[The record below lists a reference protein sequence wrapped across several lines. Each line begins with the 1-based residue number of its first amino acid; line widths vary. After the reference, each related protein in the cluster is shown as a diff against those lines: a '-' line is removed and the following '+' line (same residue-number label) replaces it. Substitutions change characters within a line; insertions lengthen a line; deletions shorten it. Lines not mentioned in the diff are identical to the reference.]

1 MAIID
6 IVKHEQRQ
14 GEIVCK
20 FPSCDLR
27 WGSQLVV
34 YPGQTAVFTK
44 GGEVC
49 DMFTEGTYTLH
60 TNNIPLLNKIVNL
73 PFGGDSPFQADVW
86 FVSTINRL
94 DLKWGTETAI
104 LLEDPKYEILV
115 PVRSYGQYGF
125 RVSDV
130 ARFMRGLVGNMPTF
144 DEQTLQSYFRGLLLN
159 RLTEILANKITRE
172 QISVLDIN
180 TRLGDISQEAQQ
192 ELKPYFEDFGVEILL
207 FNIISINVPED
218 DPSIAEIKKAK
229 NLSARLKITGKDNY
243 KLERLFDVLEK
254 AAENESGTGAAIVN
268 AGIGLGA
275 ALGVGKQIGDALGTS
290 ESTKP

>member
-14 GEIVCK
+14 GEIVHK

-60 TNNIPLLNKIVNL
+60 TNNVPLLNNLVNL

-115 PVRSYGQYGF
+115 PVRAYGQYGF
-125 RVSDV
+125 RVGDV
-130 ARFMRGLVGNMPTF
+130 ARFMRGLVGNMSAF
-144 DEQTLQSYFRGLLLN
+144 DERTLQAYFRGLLLN
-159 RLTEILANKITRE
+159 RLTEIVAKKITKE

-192 ELKPYFEDFGVEILL
+192 ELKPYFEDFGIEILL

-218 DPSIAEIKKAK
+218 DPSIAEIRKAK
-229 NLSARLKITGKDNY
+229 NLSARLKITGTDNY

-268 AGIGLGA
+268 AGVGLGA
-275 ALGVGKQIGDALGTS
+275 ALGVGKHIGDALSPS
-290 ESTKP
+290 EPPKP

>member
-60 TNNIPLLNKIVNL
+60 TNNIPLLNKLVNL

-104 LLEDPKYEILV
+104 LLEDPKYEVLV
-115 PVRSYGQYGF
+115 PVRAYGQYGF
-125 RVSDV
+125 RVGDV
-130 ARFMRGLVGNMPTF
+130 ARFMRGFVGNMATF
-144 DEQTLQSYFRGLLLN
+144 DEQTLQAYFRGLLLN
-159 RLTEILANKITRE
+159 RLTEIVARKITRE

-229 NLSARLKITGKDNY
+229 NLSARLKITGTDNY

-268 AGIGLGA
+268 AGVGLGA
-275 ALGVGKQIGDALGTS
+275 ALGVGKHVGDALNPS
-290 ESTKP
+290 ESPKS